1 MGWMVYN
8 KLTVMKQGCFFK
20 VCVLVAAVL
29 LAASC
34 AKKEEESQWQQRMR
48 QAAELGTVQYTVQK
62 VVSNN
67 DESWKIFGDRKIL
80 FSFKAVIK
88 AGIDMEKFDPQSV
101 RVSENK
107 RKGTKKISLE
117 LPQPKILTYNVR
129 PEDVKLL
136 YSEVSLLRTE
146 YTNKE
151 RDEIVAKGLW
161 ELKTDKELTGMI
173 LRDAR
178 LNAESFV
185 EMLLRRNGFTNV
197 EITFK
202 EED

>member
-1 MGWMVYN
+1 MKKKMRW
-8 KLTVMKQGCFFK
+8 LTV
-20 VCVLVAAVL
+20 VAATVL
-29 LAASC
+29 LASC
-34 AKKEEESQWQQRMR
+34 CKTVDESAWQQKMK

-107 RKGTKKISLE
+107 RKGTKKVSLE
-117 LPQPKILTYNVR
+117 LPQPKIFTYNIR

-136 YSEVSLLRTE
+136 QRGV
-146 YTNKE
+146 
-151 RDEIVAKGLW
+151 VAAHGIFQQ
-161 ELKTDKELTGMI
+161 G
-173 LRDAR
+173 A
-178 LNAESFV
+178 
-185 EMLLRRNGFTNV
+185 RRNCGERLV
-197 EITFK
+197 GA
-202 EED
+202 EDRQGVDGNDIEGRPAECRVVCRDVAAPQRVHQCRNNI

>member
-1 MGWMVYN
+1 MKKRVIWALMVGA
-8 KLTVMKQGCFFK
+8 VMLGAACTKQP
-20 VCVLVAAVL
+20 
-29 LAASC
+29 
-34 AKKEEESQWQQRMR
+34 EENAWQKSMR

-117 LPQPKILTYNVR
+117 LPQPKIFTYNIR
-129 PEDVKLL
+129 PEDVNML

-146 YTNKE
+146 YSNKE

-161 ELKTDKELTGMI
+161 ELKTDKELTAMI

>member
-1 MGWMVYN
+1 
-8 KLTVMKQGCFFK
+8 MK
-20 VCVLVAAVL
+20 
-29 LAASC
+29 
-34 AKKEEESQWQQRMR
+34 

-88 AGIDMEKFDPQSV
+88 AGIDMEKFDPKSV

-107 RKGTKKISLE
+107 RKGTKKVSLE
-117 LPQPKILTYNVR
+117 LPQPKIFTYNIR

-146 YTNKE
+146 YSNKE

-161 ELKTDKELTGMI
+161 ELKTDKELTAMI

>member
-1 MGWMVYN
+1 MKKMMRW
-8 KLTVMKQGCFFK
+8 LTM
-20 VCVLVAAVL
+20 VAATVL
-29 LAASC
+29 LASC
-34 AKKEEESQWQQRMR
+34 CKTVDESAWQQKMK

-117 LPQPKILTYNVR
+117 LPQPKIFTYNIR

-146 YTNKE
+146 YSNKE

-161 ELKTDKELTGMI
+161 ELKTNKELTAMI

>member
-1 MGWMVYN
+1 M
-8 KLTVMKQGCFFK
+8 
-20 VCVLVAAVL
+20 
-29 LAASC
+29 LAAAC
-34 AKKEEESQWQQRMR
+34 TKQPEENVWQKSMR

-117 LPQPKILTYNVR
+117 LPQPKILTYKVR
-129 PEDVKLL
+129 PEDVKLI
-136 YSEVSLLRTE
+136 YSELSLFRTE

>member
-20 VCVLVAAVL
+20 VCVLAAAVL

>member
-1 MGWMVYN
+1 MKKRVIWALMVGA
-8 KLTVMKQGCFFK
+8 VMLGAACTKQP
-20 VCVLVAAVL
+20 
-29 LAASC
+29 
-34 AKKEEESQWQQRMR
+34 EENAWQKSMR

-80 FSFKAVIK
+80 FSFKAEIK

-117 LPQPKILTYNVR
+117 LPQPKIFTYNIR
-129 PEDVKLL
+129 PEDVNML

-146 YTNKE
+146 YSNKE

-161 ELKTDKELTGMI
+161 ELKTDKELTAMI

>member
-1 MGWMVYN
+1 
-8 KLTVMKQGCFFK
+8 
-20 VCVLVAAVL
+20 
-29 LAASC
+29 
-34 AKKEEESQWQQRMR
+34 
-48 QAAELGTVQYTVQK
+48 
-62 VVSNN
+62 
-67 DESWKIFGDRKIL
+67 
-80 FSFKAVIK
+80 
-88 AGIDMEKFDPQSV
+88 
-101 RVSENK
+101 
-107 RKGTKKISLE
+107 
-117 LPQPKILTYNVR
+117 
-129 PEDVKLL
+129 VKLL

-146 YTNKE
+146 YSNKE

-161 ELKTDKELTGMI
+161 ELKTNKELTAMI

>member
-20 VCVLVAAVL
+20 VCVLAAAVL

-80 FSFKAVIK
+80 FSFKAEIK

>member
-20 VCVLVAAVL
+20 VCVLAAAVL

-80 FSFKAVIK
+80 FSSKAVIK

>member
-1 MGWMVYN
+1 MN
-8 KLTVMKQGCFFK
+8 
-20 VCVLVAAVL
+20 
-29 LAASC
+29 
-34 AKKEEESQWQQRMR
+34 
-48 QAAELGTVQYTVQK
+48 
-62 VVSNN
+62 
-67 DESWKIFGDRKIL
+67 
-80 FSFKAVIK
+80 
-88 AGIDMEKFDPQSV
+88 
-101 RVSENK
+101 
-107 RKGTKKISLE
+107 
-117 LPQPKILTYNVR
+117 
-129 PEDVKLL
+129 LL

-146 YTNKE
+146 YSNKE

-161 ELKTDKELTGMI
+161 ELKTDKVLTAMI